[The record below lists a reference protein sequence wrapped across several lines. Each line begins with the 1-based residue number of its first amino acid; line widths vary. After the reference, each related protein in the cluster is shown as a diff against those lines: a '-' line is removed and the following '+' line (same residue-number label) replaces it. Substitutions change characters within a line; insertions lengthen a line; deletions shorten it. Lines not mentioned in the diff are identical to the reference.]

1 MCPGYIHQHN
11 LSPDICHPGRVPK
24 LLLQLSRLCCMQC
37 FSQVILRMQ
46 CHLLQQL
53 HVDILSD
60 PMKMLEFVL
69 LVAR

>member
-1 MCPGYIHQHN
+1 
-11 LSPDICHPGRVPK
+11 
-24 LLLQLSRLCCMQC
+24 
-37 FSQVILRMQ
+37 MQ